1 MTLHSLVTLDDKVI
15 TLYKFKKC
23 TLSAIYDERKG
34 RKEFV
39 ELREVFLGN
48 DDDSILEKK
57 IELQDTDHE
66 GQTDAESVG
75 DSSSDEDKDDSNITS
90 GDIVWGMLDQWARK
104 HAQLIPQ
111 QTAQTYSKVAWWK

>member
-1 MTLHSLVTLDDKVI
+1 MYSQCNLRRAQG
-15 TLYKFKKC
+15 KKRIC
-23 TLSAIYDERKG
+23 GTKG
-34 RKEFV
+34 GFSWQRWLFDT
-39 ELREVFLGN
+39 RG
-48 DDDSILEKK
+48 K

-75 DSSSDEDKDDSNITS
+75 DSSSDEGKEDSNITS

-111 QTAQTYSKVAWWK
+111 QTTQTYSKVAWWK